1 VARFKVVGKISL
13 PHDFQPLSPHRAPR
27 YQGTARRFRAFEVH
41 SVQKTVSS
49 GILLTSFAYFMF
61 SLQDATV
68 KWLVAA
74 LPVWQILF
82 VRSLTIFALCLAFGG
97 RPLVQSARRSPVL
110 KPLFLRNL
118 LLLAAWLS
126 YYTAARDLGLAELT
140 TLYYA
145 SPVVMTILS
154 VPILGEKV
162 PGYRWFAVVIGFV
175 GVVIAC
181 GVAAKGVQLSLPV
194 YLALQ
199 AAIFWAVAT
208 VLLRKTALHERTQ
221 VQVTISSFFFLLFT
235 AFALPFVWQPVAL
248 LDLALMA
255 GTGVIAGIGQFAMF
269 EGMRRAPVSVL
280 APFEYS
286 SLVWAFALGYLIWSD
301 VPGSNVFIGATL
313 IFSAGMVIIAS
324 ERFAGRFRVRI

>member
-1 VARFKVVGKISL
+1 M
-13 PHDFQPLSPHRAPR
+13 H
-27 YQGTARRFRAFEVH
+27 
-41 SVQKTVSS
+41 KTVSS
-49 GILLTSFAYFMF
+49 GILLTSFAYFLF
-61 SLQDATV
+61 SLQDASV

-74 LPVWQILF
+74 LPIWQILF
-82 VRSLTIFALCLAFGG
+82 VRSLTIFAFCLALGG
-97 RPLVQSARRSPVL
+97 RPLLQSARRSPVL

-162 PGYRWFAVVIGFV
+162 PGYRWFAVLIGFV

-181 GVAAKGVQLSLPV
+181 GVAAKGLQLSLPV

-199 AAIFWAVAT
+199 AAVFWAVAT

-221 VQVTISSFFFLLFT
+221 VQVTISSGFFLLFT
-235 AFALPFVWQPVAL
+235 AVALPFVWQPVAL
-248 LDLALMA
+248 LDLVLMA
-255 GTGVIAGIGQFAMF
+255 GTGVIAGIGQIAMF

-301 VPGSNVFIGATL
+301 VPGSNVFVGATL
-313 IFSAGMVIIAS
+313 IVSAGMVIIAS
-324 ERFAGRFRVRI
+324 ERFVGRFRARI

>member
-1 VARFKVVGKISL
+1 M
-13 PHDFQPLSPHRAPR
+13 
-27 YQGTARRFRAFEVH
+27 
-41 SVQKTVSS
+41 QKTVSS
-49 GILLTSFAYFMF
+49 GILLTTFAYFLF
-61 SLQDATV
+61 SLQDASV
-68 KWLVAA
+68 KWLVVA

-82 VRSLTIFALCLAFGG
+82 VRSVTIFALCFIVGG
-97 RPLVQSARRSPVL
+97 RAAMHAARRSPVL

-118 LLLAAWLS
+118 LLLAAWLC
-126 YYTAARDLGLAELT
+126 YYNAARDLGLAELT

-145 SPVVMTILS
+145 SPILMTILS

-162 PGYRWFAVVIGFV
+162 PAYRWLAVAVGFV

-181 GVAAKGVQLSLPV
+181 GVAAKGLTLSLPV

-199 AAIFWAVAT
+199 AAVFWAIAT

-221 VQVTISSFFFLLFT
+221 VQIVISSGFFLLFT
-235 AFALPFVWQPVAL
+235 ACAMPFVWRPVSA

-255 GTGVIAGIGQFAMF
+255 GTGVLAGIGQFAMF

-280 APFEYS
+280 APFEYT

-301 VPGSNVFIGATL
+301 VPGSNVFTGAAL
-313 IFSAGMVIIAS
+313 IFCAGMIIIAS
-324 ERFAGRFRVRI
+324 ERFGGRLRLRA

>member
-1 VARFKVVGKISL
+1 
-13 PHDFQPLSPHRAPR
+13 
-27 YQGTARRFRAFEVH
+27 VH
-41 SVQKTVSS
+41 KTVSS
-49 GILLTSFAYFMF
+49 GILLTSFAYFLF
-61 SLQDATV
+61 SLQDASV

-82 VRSLTIFALCLAFGG
+82 VRSLTIFSLCLVFGG
-97 RPLVQSARRSPVL
+97 RPLIRSARCSPVL

-145 SPVVMTILS
+145 SPIVMTILS

-175 GVVIAC
+175 GVVVAC
-181 GVAAKGVQLSLPV
+181 GVAAKGLTLSLPV
-194 YLALQ
+194 FLALQ
-199 AAIFWAVAT
+199 AAVFWAIAT
-208 VLLRKTALHERTQ
+208 VLLRKTALQERTQ
-221 VQVTISSFFFLLFT
+221 VQVTISSGFFLVYTLI
-235 AFALPFVWQPVAL
+235 ALPFVWQPVSM
-248 LDLALMA
+248 LDVALMA
-255 GTGVIAGIGQFAMF
+255 GTGILAGIGQFAMF

-280 APFEYS
+280 APFEYT

-301 VPGSNVFIGATL
+301 VPGSNVFVGAAL

-324 ERFAGRFRVRI
+324 ERFAGRLRGAKEFRFRHLGWLQAVITTILSPSIGRLEPGG

>member
-1 VARFKVVGKISL
+1 M
-13 PHDFQPLSPHRAPR
+13 
-27 YQGTARRFRAFEVH
+27 
-41 SVQKTVSS
+41 QKTVSS

-97 RPLVQSARRSPVL
+97 RPLLQSARRSPVL

-181 GVAAKGVQLSLPV
+181 GVAAKGMQLSLPV

-199 AAIFWAVAT
+199 AAIFWAIAT
-208 VLLRKTALHERTQ
+208 VLLRKTALHERTH
-221 VQVTISSFFFLLFT
+221 VQVTISSGFFLVFT
-235 AFALPFVWQPVAL
+235 AFALPFVWQSVAL
-248 LDLALMA
+248 LDLVLMA

-301 VPGSNVFIGATL
+301 VPGSNVFVGATL
-313 IFSAGMVIIAS
+313 IFSAGMIIIAT
-324 ERFAGRFRVRI
+324 ERFAGRFRVKI

>member
-1 VARFKVVGKISL
+1 M
-13 PHDFQPLSPHRAPR
+13 
-27 YQGTARRFRAFEVH
+27 
-41 SVQKTVSS
+41 QKTVSS
-49 GILLTSFAYFMF
+49 GILLTSFAYFLF
-61 SLQDATV
+61 SLQDASV
-68 KWLVAA
+68 KWLVVA

-82 VRSLTIFALCLAFGG
+82 VRSVTIFSLCFVFGG
-97 RPLVQSARRSPVL
+97 RPLMRAARHSPVL

-118 LLLAAWLS
+118 LLLAAWLC

-162 PGYRWFAVVIGFV
+162 PGYRWLAVVVGFV
-175 GVVIAC
+175 GVVVAC
-181 GVAAKGVQLSLPV
+181 GIAAKGLTLSWPV

-199 AAIFWAVAT
+199 AAIFWAVAS

-221 VQVTISSFFFLLFT
+221 VQMVISSGFFLLFT
-235 AFALPFVWQPVAL
+235 AIAVPFVWQPVSL
-248 LDLALMA
+248 MDLALMA
-255 GTGVIAGIGQFAMF
+255 GTGLLAGIGQFALF

-280 APFEYS
+280 APFEYT

-301 VPGSNVFIGATL
+301 VPGSNVVVGAAL
-313 IFSAGMVIIAS
+313 IFSAGTIIIAS
-324 ERFAGRFRVRI
+324 ERINNRQRLRA

>member
-1 VARFKVVGKISL
+1 M
-13 PHDFQPLSPHRAPR
+13 H
-27 YQGTARRFRAFEVH
+27 
-41 SVQKTVSS
+41 KTVSS
-49 GILLTSFAYFMF
+49 GILLTSLAYFLF

-68 KWLVAA
+68 KWLVTA

-82 VRSLTIFALCLAFGG
+82 VRSLTIVTLCLVFGG
-97 RPLVQSARRSPVL
+97 RPLLLSARRSPVL
-110 KPLFLRNL
+110 KPLFLRSL

-126 YYTAARDLGLAELT
+126 YYNAARDLGLAELT

-145 SPVVMTILS
+145 SPVIMTILS

-162 PGYRWFAVVIGFV
+162 PGYRWFAVVIGFL
-175 GVVIAC
+175 GVVVAC
-181 GVAAKGVQLSLPV
+181 GVAATGLKLSLPV

-199 AAIFWAVAT
+199 AAVFWAIAT
-208 VLLRKTALHERTQ
+208 VLLRKTALHERTPIQ
-221 VQVTISSFFFLLFT
+221 VAISSAFFLLFT
-235 AFALPFVWQPVAL
+235 AIALPFVWQPVSA
-248 LDLALMA
+248 LDLMLMA
-255 GTGVIAGIGQFAMF
+255 GTGVIAGFGQFAMF

-301 VPGSNVFIGATL
+301 VPGSNVFAGAIL

-324 ERFAGRFRVRI
+324 ERFIGRHRVL

>member
-1 VARFKVVGKISL
+1 
-13 PHDFQPLSPHRAPR
+13 
-27 YQGTARRFRAFEVH
+27 VH
-41 SVQKTVSS
+41 KTVSS
-49 GILLTSFAYFMF
+49 GILLTSFAYFLF
-61 SLQDATV
+61 SLQDASV

-82 VRSLTIFALCLAFGG
+82 VRSLTIFSLCLVFGG
-97 RPLVQSARRSPVL
+97 RPLIRSARCSPVL

-145 SPVVMTILS
+145 SPIVMTILS

-175 GVVIAC
+175 GVVVAC
-181 GVAAKGVQLSLPV
+181 GVAAKGLTLSLPV
-194 YLALQ
+194 FLALQ
-199 AAIFWAVAT
+199 AAVFWAIAT
-208 VLLRKTALHERTQ
+208 VLLRKTALQERTQ
-221 VQVTISSFFFLLFT
+221 VQVTISSGFFLVYTLI
-235 AFALPFVWQPVAL
+235 ALPFVWQPVSM
-248 LDLALMA
+248 LDVALMA
-255 GTGVIAGIGQFAMF
+255 GTGILAGIGQFAMF

-280 APFEYS
+280 APFEYT

-301 VPGSNVFIGATL
+301 VPGSNVFVGAAL

-324 ERFAGRFRVRI
+324 ERFAGRLRGAKAL

>member
-1 VARFKVVGKISL
+1 
-13 PHDFQPLSPHRAPR
+13 
-27 YQGTARRFRAFEVH
+27 VH
-41 SVQKTVSS
+41 KTVSS
-49 GILLTSFAYFMF
+49 GILLTSFAYFLF
-61 SLQDATV
+61 SLQDASV
-68 KWLVAA
+68 KWLVVG

-82 VRSLTIFALCLAFGG
+82 VRSITIFSLCLALGG
-97 RPLVQSARRSPVL
+97 RPLLRSARHSPVL

-162 PGYRWFAVVIGFV
+162 PGYRWLAVATGFV
-175 GVVIAC
+175 GVVVAC
-181 GVAAKGVQLSLPV
+181 GVAAKGLTLSLPV

-208 VLLRKTALHERTQ
+208 VLLRKTALHERTH
-221 VQVTISSFFFLLFT
+221 VQMTISSGFFVLFT
-235 AFALPFVWQPVAL
+235 ALAMPFVWQPVSAA
-248 LDLALMA
+248 DLALMA
-255 GTGVIAGIGQFAMF
+255 GTGVLAGIGQFALF

-301 VPGSNVFIGATL
+301 VPGSNVFAGAAL
-313 IFSAGMVIIAS
+313 IFSAGMIIIAS
-324 ERFAGRFRVRI
+324 ERFGGRFRARV

>member
-1 VARFKVVGKISL
+1 M
-13 PHDFQPLSPHRAPR
+13 H
-27 YQGTARRFRAFEVH
+27 
-41 SVQKTVSS
+41 KTVSS
-49 GILLTSFAYFMF
+49 GILLTSLAYFLF

-68 KWLVAA
+68 KWLVTA

-82 VRSLTIFALCLAFGG
+82 VRSLTIVTLCLVFGG
-97 RPLVQSARRSPVL
+97 HPLLLSARRSPVL
-110 KPLFLRNL
+110 KPLFLRSL

-126 YYTAARDLGLAELT
+126 YYNAARDLGLAELT

-145 SPVVMTILS
+145 SPVIMTILS

-162 PGYRWFAVVIGFV
+162 PGYRWFAVVIGFL
-175 GVVIAC
+175 GVVVAC
-181 GVAAKGVQLSLPV
+181 GVAATGLKLSLPV

-199 AAIFWAVAT
+199 AAVFWAIAT
-208 VLLRKTALHERTQ
+208 VLLRKTALHERTPIQ
-221 VQVTISSFFFLLFT
+221 VAISSAFFLLFT
-235 AFALPFVWQPVAL
+235 AIALPFVWQPVSA
-248 LDLALMA
+248 LDLMLMA
-255 GTGVIAGIGQFAMF
+255 GTGVIAGFGQFAMF

-301 VPGSNVFIGATL
+301 VPGSNVFAGAIL

-324 ERFAGRFRVRI
+324 ERFIGRHRVL

>member
-1 VARFKVVGKISL
+1 M
-13 PHDFQPLSPHRAPR
+13 H
-27 YQGTARRFRAFEVH
+27 
-41 SVQKTVSS
+41 KTVSS
-49 GILLTSFAYFMF
+49 GILLTSFAYFLF
-61 SLQDATV
+61 SLQDASV
-68 KWLVAA
+68 KWLVVA

-82 VRSLTIFALCLAFGG
+82 VRSVTIFGLSLAIGG
-97 RPLVQSARRSPVL
+97 RKIIREARTSPVL

-154 VPILGEKV
+154 VPVLGEKV

-175 GVVIAC
+175 GVVVAC
-181 GVAAKGVQLSLPV
+181 GIAAKGLTLSLPV

-221 VQVTISSFFFLLFT
+221 VQMTISSGFFLLFT
-235 AFALPFVWQPVAL
+235 AFAIPFVWQPVFAIDL
-248 LDLALMA
+248 LLMA
-255 GTGVIAGIGQFAMF
+255 GTGILAGIGQFALF

-280 APFEYS
+280 APFEYT

-301 VPGSNVFIGATL
+301 VPGSNVFAGAAL
-313 IFSAGMVIIAS
+313 IFSAGMIIIAR
-324 ERFAGRFRVRI
+324 EQLGGRFRARAGGC

>member
-1 VARFKVVGKISL
+1 M
-13 PHDFQPLSPHRAPR
+13 H
-27 YQGTARRFRAFEVH
+27 
-41 SVQKTVSS
+41 KTVSS
-49 GILLTSFAYFMF
+49 GILLTFVAYFMF
-61 SLQDATV
+61 SLQDASV

-82 VRSLTIFALCLAFGG
+82 VRSVTIFSLCLAFGG
-97 RPLVQSARRSPVL
+97 RPLLLNARRSPVL

-145 SPVVMTILS
+145 SPIVMTILS

-162 PGYRWFAVVIGFV
+162 PGYRWLAVATGFV
-175 GVVIAC
+175 GVVVAC
-181 GVAAKGVQLSLPV
+181 GIAVKGIALSLPV

-199 AAIFWAVAT
+199 AAIFWAIAT
-208 VLLRKTALHERTQ
+208 VLLRKTALQERTH
-221 VQVTISSFFFLLFT
+221 VQMTISSGFFILFT
-235 AFALPFVWQPVAL
+235 ALALPFVWQPISPS
-248 LDLALMA
+248 DLVLMA
-255 GTGVIAGIGQFAMF
+255 GTGVLAGIGQFALF

-286 SLVWAFALGYLIWSD
+286 SLIWAFALGYLIWSD
-301 VPGSNVFIGATL
+301 VPGSNVFVGAAL
-313 IFSAGMVIIAS
+313 IFSAGMIIIVR
-324 ERFAGRFRVRI
+324 ERLGPRLRAGT